1 MTMTL
6 MLLLRRPE
14 WLQRVEAE
22 RDAAGLLKTPAR
34 RQPRWVIAEHLG
46 TGSGGGSHKT

>member
-6 MLLLRRPE
+6 LLLLKHPE

-22 RDAAGLLKTPAR
+22 LDTAGLLKTPAR
-34 RQPRWVIAEHLG
+34 RQPR
-46 TGSGGGSHKT
+46 